1 MKKSKSNLYTG
12 GGDPIYTEIEKT
24 IRSKTSL
31 YGGKKR
37 SKADFIFSVLGKI
50 DSCNSLIGML
60 AANLDYEGTPSPRT
74 KYKSELLILRD
85 VQGKLQTIASHI
97 ASVSDK
103 NKKRYSLCSED
114 VVCIES
120 KIDTYDKKCPKLTAF
135 ILPGAGRLDSMAHH
149 CRSEIRS
156 LERKMY
162 LLSEQQA
169 SVIREVK
176 IFTYINRLSDFLF
189 ALARYLTVSEGLKDV
204 VME

>member
-60 AANLDYEGTPSPRT
+60 AANLDS